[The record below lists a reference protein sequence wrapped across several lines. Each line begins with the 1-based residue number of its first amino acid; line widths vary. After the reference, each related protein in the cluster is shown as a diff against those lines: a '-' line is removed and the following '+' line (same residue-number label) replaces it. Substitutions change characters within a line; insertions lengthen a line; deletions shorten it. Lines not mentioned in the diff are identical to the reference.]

1 MTPAGFALV
10 FAAALCHAGWNF
22 LMKRI
27 GGGLELIWL
36 FSALSAV
43 LYLPLAIWV
52 VAGAA
57 EGFTP
62 QQWLAIAGSTTLHL
76 TYFVA
81 LQQGYRNGDLS
92 LVYPTARATGPLL
105 TALVAV
111 WWFGN
116 PISAQAVA
124 GIALIVGGVLMLS
137 GVFTRRTHASP
148 AAAPTRSI
156 VFGLGIGVLIAAYSL
171 WDSHAVAVL
180 MIAPLLLDY
189 VPSLVRSVLLGPI
202 AWQRRQLVAAH
213 WNSNKWPVIGVAVF
227 APLAYI
233 LVLYALTFTPVIYVA
248 PTREL
253 SVLFTVLLGTI
264 VLKEAEPG
272 RRLFFAGVM
281 VVGVI
286 LLATG

>member
-1 MTPAGFALV
+1 MTLAGFALV
-10 FAAALCHAGWNF
+10 FVAALCHAGWNF

-43 LYLPLAIWV
+43 LYLPLALWAL
-52 VAGAA
+52 AGMADS
-57 EGFTP
+57 FSP
-62 QQWLAIAGSTTLHL
+62 QQWLAIVGSTTLHL
-76 TYFVA
+76 TYFAV
-81 LQQGYRNGDLS
+81 LQQGYRHGDLS

-137 GVFTRRTHASP
+137 GVFNRRTGGQAATAP
-148 AAAPTRSI
+148 ARSI
-156 VFGLGIGVLIAAYSL
+156 LFGLGIGVLIAGYTL

-189 VPSLVRSVLLGPI
+189 VPSLVRSVLLAPL
-202 AWQRRQLVAAH
+202 AYKRRQVVAAH
-213 WNSNKWPVIGVAVF
+213 WQTNKWPVLGVAVF

-253 SVLFTVLLGTI
+253 SVLFTVLLGTL